1 VDYDPVLGLDG
12 AERDLLHHNIQR
24 SCRRTT
30 SLARLG
36 LASRPA
42 DSGGQRN
49 RRGPIFSIGFLKPK
63 LFRAGR

>member
-1 VDYDPVLGLDG
+1 VQPRRATDIGVVDESTCRKATPQ
-12 AERDLLHHNIQR
+12 RD
-24 SCRRTT
+24 CR
-30 SLARLG
+30 G
-36 LASRPA
+36 FESRPA